1 MYCVI
6 LDAISKQQ
14 KIFYK
19 ATDARAQVRKQKI
32 GNICNNV
39 RSNIMQGAIIMLI
52 TGTYITANAK
62 SSRASHSKRRT
73 VALHSFKNTVGEN
86 KKENEL
92 CNVR

>member
-6 LDAISKQQ
+6 LDAISKQA

-19 ATDARAQVRKQKI
+19 ATDARAQVRIQKI

-39 RSNIMQGAIIMLI
+39 RSNIMQARAIIMLI

-62 SSRASHSKRRT
+62 SSIR
-73 VALHSFKNTVGEN
+73 
-86 KKENEL
+86 
-92 CNVR
+92 NVRSSNSGTAFL